1 MGNKIKETRIKAGLV
16 QNRSSFRARMAK
28 KGKKTRKSW
37 RKNGKH
43 VTEMGAWSVR
53 NDDEIELVKK
63 NVSPTRRGRQ

>member
-1 MGNKIKETRIKAGLV
+1 MPGR
-16 QNRSSFRARMAK
+16 QNR
-28 KGKKTRKSW
+28 GKKTRKSW